1 MGLVSVVTD
10 IIPFGLGL
18 AALLLIIVDGGAC
31 GGFPPLRRVIFLFLF
46 LVLFDFAI

>member
-1 MGLVSVVTD
+1 MGLVSVVAD
-10 IIPFGLGL
+10 IPFGLGL
-18 AALLLIIVDGGAC
+18 AALFPNVLIVDGAC

>member
-18 AALLLIIVDGGAC
+18 AALLLIADGGAC

>member
-18 AALLLIIVDGGAC
+18 AALLILLIADGAC